1 MRGSDLNRPLRR
13 LAALAA
19 LVVGLTGCWGNDRP
33 KTIPISGVVT
43 IDGQPPG
50 EGGKLF
56 FTPTE
61 VAPGY
66 NRRPASGSFNAQ
78 GNYRVMSWEPDDGL
92 VPGHYTV
99 AIAPGD
105 AVKTRVPAK
114 YQQSATSGLEV
125 DVPVD
130 QRSIE
135 FNIDVRSNSP
145 NANPN
150 PNANPTG
157 R

>member
-1 MRGSDLNRPLRR
+1 MRGCVLNRQLRR
-13 LAALAA
+13 LGALAA
-19 LVVGLTGCWGNDRP
+19 LFVVLTGCWGNDRP

-61 VAPGY
+61 VAEGY
-66 NRRPASGSFNAQ
+66 NRRPASGSFNSQ
-78 GNYRVMSWEPDDGL
+78 GNYRVMSWTPDDGL

-105 AVKTRVPAK
+105 SARTKIPRK
-114 YQQSATSGLEV
+114 YIQSATSGLEV
-125 DVPVD
+125 DVTVD
-130 QRSIE
+130 QSSIE
-135 FNIDVRSNSP
+135 YNIDIL
-145 NANPN
+145 
-150 PNANPTG
+150 TK
-157 R
+157 

>member
-1 MRGSDLNRPLRR
+1 MRGCEMNRRIQR
-13 LAALAA
+13 LVLLAA

-66 NRRPASGSFNAQ
+66 NRRPASGSFNSA
-78 GNYRVMSWEPDDGL
+78 GNYRVMSWVPDDGL

-99 AIAPGD
+99 AVAPGD
-105 AVKTRVPAK
+105 SARTKIPNR
-114 YQQSATSGLEV
+114 YLQSANSGLEV

-130 QRSIE
+130 KRSIE
-135 FNIDVRSNSP
+135 YNIDIV
-145 NANPN
+145 
-150 PNANPTG
+150 TK
-157 R
+157 

>member
-1 MRGSDLNRPLRR
+1 MRDCVLNRTMCRR
-13 LAALAA
+13 AAVAA
-19 LVVGLTGCWGNDRP
+19 LVVGLTGCGGSDRP

-66 NRRPASGSFNAQ
+66 NRRPASGSFNSA
-78 GNYRVMSWEPDDGL
+78 GNYRVMSWTPDDGL

-99 AIAPGD
+99 AVAAGD
-105 AVKTRVPAK
+105 STRTRIPRR
-114 YQQSATSGLEV
+114 YIQSATSGLEV

-130 QRSIE
+130 QSAIE
-135 FNIDVRSNSP
+135 YNVEIHTTNP
-145 NANPN
+145 NAN

-157 R
+157 S